1 MKKRDYYEV
10 LGISREAGDDEIR
23 RAYKQAALKH
33 HPDRNQGDAAAE
45 AKFKEATEAYAVL
58 NDKEK
63 RSIYDRFG
71 HAGLEGRGGFDFQG
85 AGVADVLSHFQDLFS
100 DFFGA
105 GFGGGGFGGGGRRG
119 PARGSDVRVETTIT
133 LEEAIVGTK
142 HEVSVEGAAP
152 CEECNGS
159 GARKG
164 TKPQTCAQCGGAG
177 HVGTQRGFV
186 MFTTACARCRGTGQ
200 TISTPCEKCKGSGA
214 VEKRRK
220 VVVTFPAGIDAG
232 QRLRVPGQGMPGPA
246 GAKPGDLYVDVDIEP
261 HPRFERQGY
270 DLITRHRISFPQAVL
285 GTELAIEMPGGQHLS
300 AKVAPGTQPGSVLTL
315 QDKGV
320 PHLDRGARGALHVV
334 VEVEVP
340 KRLSKHAKKL
350 LEELELELSS
360 SESPSVRAEAR

>member
-10 LGISREAGDDEIR
+10 LGISREAADEEIR
-23 RAYKQAALKH
+23 KAYKQCALKH
-33 HPDRNQGDAAAE
+33 HPDRNPGDAEAE

-100 DFFGA
+100 DFFGG
-105 GFGGGGFGGGGRRG
+105 GFGGGFGGNARRG
-119 PARGSDVRVETTIT
+119 PPRGADVRVEATIT
-133 LEEAIVGTK
+133 LEEAITGTK
-142 HEVSVEGAAP
+142 HEVTVEGDAP
-152 CEECNGS
+152 CEECGGS

-164 TKPQTCAQCGGAG
+164 TKPQTCTQCGGAG
-177 HVGTQRGFV
+177 QVGTQRGFV

-200 TISTPCEKCKGSGA
+200 TIATPCEKCKGSGA

-246 GAKPGDLYVDVDIEP
+246 GAKAGDLYVDVDIEA

-270 DLITRHRISFPQAVL
+270 DLITRERISVPQAVL
-285 GTELAIEMPGGQHLS
+285 GTELSIELPGGQQIT
-300 AKVAPGTQPGSVLTL
+300 AKVAAGTQPGSVLTMH
-315 QDKGV
+315 DKGV

-334 VEVEVP
+334 VEVDVP

-350 LEELELELSS
+350 LEELEAELSS
-360 SESPSVRAEAR
+360 GEKQSVRAEAR

>member
-45 AKFKEATEAYAVL
+45 QKFKEATEAYAIL

-63 RSIYDRFG
+63 RSVYDRFG

-100 DFFGA
+100 DFFG
-105 GFGGGGFGGGGRRG
+105 GGGFGGGFGGRERRG
-119 PARGSDVRVETTIT
+119 PARGSDVRVEATIT
-133 LEEAIVGTK
+133 LEETITGVK
-142 HEVSVEGAAP
+142 HEVTVEGTAP
-152 CEECNGS
+152 CDECGGS

-164 TKPQTCAQCGGAG
+164 TQPQTCTQCNGAG
-177 HVGTQRGFV
+177 QVGTQRGFV

-200 TISTPCEKCKGSGA
+200 TISTPCEKCRGSGG

-220 VVVTFPAGIDAG
+220 VVVSFPAGIDAG

-246 GAKPGDLYVDVDIEP
+246 GAKAGDLY
-261 HPRFERQGY
+261 
-270 DLITRHRISFPQAVL
+270 
-285 GTELAIEMPGGQHLS
+285 
-300 AKVAPGTQPGSVLTL
+300 
-315 QDKGV
+315 
-320 PHLDRGARGALHVV
+320 
-334 VEVEVP
+334 
-340 KRLSKHAKKL
+340 
-350 LEELELELSS
+350 
-360 SESPSVRAEAR
+360 

>member
-10 LGISREAGDDEIR
+10 LSISREAGDDDIR
-23 RAYKQAALKH
+23 RAYKQCALKY
-33 HPDRNQGDAAAE
+33 HPDRNQGDAEAE
-45 AKFKEATEAYAVL
+45 QKFKEATEAYAVL

-100 DFFGA
+100 DFFGG
-105 GFGGGGFGGGGRRG
+105 GFGGGFGGRERR
-119 PARGSDVRVETTIT
+119 PSRGADVRVEELIT
-133 LEEAIVGTK
+133 LEEAMVGTK
-142 HEVSVEGAAP
+142 HEVNVEGAAP
-152 CEECNGS
+152 CEECGGNG
-159 GARKG
+159 AKKG
-164 TKPQTCAQCGGAG
+164 TKPVTCTQCGGAG
-177 HVGTQRGFV
+177 QVGTQRGFV
-186 MFTTACARCRGTGQ
+186 MFTSACGKCRGTGQ
-200 TISTPCEKCKGSGA
+200 TIATPCEKCKGAGA

-246 GAKPGDLYVDVDIEP
+246 GTKAGDLYVDVDIEA

-270 DLITRHRISFPQAVL
+270 DLITRQRISFPQAVL
-285 GTELAIEMPGGQHLS
+285 GTEFSIEMPGGASVS
-300 AKVAPGTQPGSVLTL
+300 AKVSPGTQPGSVLTL

-334 VEVEVP
+334 VEVDVP
-340 KRLSKHAKKL
+340 KRLSKQAKKL
-350 LEELELELSS
+350 LEELESELSGD
-360 SESPSVRAEAR
+360 EGVKAG

>member
-10 LGISREAGDDEIR
+10 LGISREASDDEIR
-23 RAYKQAALKH
+23 RAYKQCALKH

-45 AKFKEATEAYAVL
+45 QKFKEATEAYAIL

-63 RSIYDRFG
+63 RPIYDRFG

-100 DFFGA
+100 DFFG
-105 GFGGGGFGGGGRRG
+105 GGGGGGFGGRQRG
-119 PARGSDVRVETTIT
+119 PARGSDVRVEATIT
-133 LEEAIVGTK
+133 LEEAMVGTK
-142 HEVSVEGAAP
+142 HEVNVEGAAP
-152 CEECNGS
+152 CEECGGT

-177 HVGTQRGFV
+177 QVGTQRGFV

-200 TISTPCEKCKGSGA
+200 TIATPCDKCKGAGG

-220 VVVTFPAGIDAG
+220 VVVTFPAGIDSG
-232 QRLRVPGQGMPGPA
+232 QRLRVPGQGMPGPP
-246 GAKPGDLYVDVDIEP
+246 GTKPGDLYVDVDIEA
-261 HPRFERQGY
+261 HASFERQGY

-285 GTELAIEMPGGQHLS
+285 GTELSIAVPGGTTVS
-300 AKVAPGTQPGSVLTL
+300 AKVAPGTQPGSVLTMHE
-315 QDKGV
+315 KGV

-334 VEVEVP
+334 VEVDVP
-340 KRLSKHAKKL
+340 KRLSKNAKKL
-350 LEELELELSS
+350 LEELESELSGN
-360 SESPSVRAEAR
+360 VKQAEAR